1 MSPSSSRSRRRRRV
15 LGRVFDPVVL
25 DVRAESDVPLVS
37 VVPVV
42 LVSSAAS
49 SLDPLVLSVVLD
61 VSTLFDSPVFPVPM
75 VVPVVLVVA
84 LELFFAI
91 DGMFDTEG

>member
-1 MSPSSSRSRRRRRV
+1 MSID

-61 VSTLFDSPVFPVPM
+61 VSTLSDLPVFPVAM
-75 VVPVVLVVA
+75 VVPVVLVVVA